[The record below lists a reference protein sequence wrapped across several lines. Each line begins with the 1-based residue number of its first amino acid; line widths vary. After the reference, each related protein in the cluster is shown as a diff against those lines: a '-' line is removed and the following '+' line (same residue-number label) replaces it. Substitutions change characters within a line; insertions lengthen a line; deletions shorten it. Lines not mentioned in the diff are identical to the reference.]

1 MLVVLIA
8 LLWSSAGVL
17 VKLVSWNPI
26 AIAGMRSAIAAI
38 VVFVFLRRSHRYPLR
53 WSKLQIGGAIAFAG
67 SQIFFISAIRLTTA
81 ANAVFLQYA
90 APIYIAIF
98 GAWFLKER
106 ASRLDWI
113 TIAVIIAGMMLFFG
127 DDLTTDGY
135 WGNIFGIL
143 SGICFAWLIMFVRK
157 GKDESA
163 LQIVFLGNIITALVA
178 LPFMFESA
186 PSLSDW
192 GGLVLLGVFNLGL
205 PWVLYAVAIKHL
217 QAIEAVLIQTLEP
230 ITNPLWVFLIVGETI
245 GSWALLGG
253 TIVLVS
259 VTCRGL
265 VMAREVN
272 WPYRHIKPS

>member
-1 MLVVLIA
+1 MSKGKAVLLVVFIA

-26 AIAGMRSAIAAI
+26 AIAGVRSAIAA
-38 VVFVFLRRSHRYPLR
+38 VVVYVFLRRSHRLSFE
-53 WSKLQIGGAIAFAG
+53 WSRLQIGGAIAFAS
-67 SQIFFISAIRLTTA
+67 SQLCFVSAISLTTA

-90 APIYIAIF
+90 APVYIAIF

-106 ASRLDWI
+106 ASQIDWV
-113 TIAVIIAGMMLFFG
+113 TIVVIIGGMALFFS

-135 WGNIFGIL
+135 WGNILGIL

-157 GKDESA
+157 GKDEFA
-163 LQIVFLGNIITALVA
+163 LQIVFLGNITTAVLA

-205 PWVLYAVAIKHL
+205 PWVLYSVAIKHL
-217 QAIEAVLIQTLEP
+217 RAIEAVLIQTLEP

-245 GSWALLGG
+245 GPWAFLGG
-253 TIVLVS
+253 IIVLVS
-259 VTCRGL
+259 ITSRGL
-265 VMAREVN
+265 VTARDTE
-272 WPYRHIKPS
+272 W